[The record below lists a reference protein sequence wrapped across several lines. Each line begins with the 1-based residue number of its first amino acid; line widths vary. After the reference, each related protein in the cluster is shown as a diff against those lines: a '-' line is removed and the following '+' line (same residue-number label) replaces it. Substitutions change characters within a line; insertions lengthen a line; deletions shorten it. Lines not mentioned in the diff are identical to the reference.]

1 MVPNLVSI
9 IIPAYNHASALPKCL
24 AYVFAQTYTS
34 YEVIVVDDGSTD
46 AIADAVK
53 PFAERIQLVR
63 QENAGANPARNRG
76 WKEAKGEFLL
86 FCDADVV
93 MRPDMLEKM
102 VAALRA
108 HPDAGYVYSAFRF
121 GWKLFPGA
129 PWSADLLRKVN
140 IAHTT
145 SLVRATDF
153 PGFDESIKRFQDWD
167 VWLTMLAA
175 GKGGVMVPD
184 ELFVAEI
191 HGVSRIGSSW
201 LPKIAYSIPWEK
213 IGWMPKRVIKYRA
226 AREIIAKK
234 HNLHNFPTS

>member
-1 MVPNLVSI
+1 MAPNLVSI

-24 AYVFAQTYTS
+24 AHVFAQTYTL

-46 AIADAVK
+46 EIVDAIK
-53 PFAERIQLVR
+53 PFTEKIRLVR
-63 QENAGANPARNRG
+63 QQNAGANPARNRG
-76 WKEAKGEFLL
+76 WKEARGEFLL

-93 MRPDMLEKM
+93 MRSDMLEKM

-108 HPDAGYVYSAFRF
+108 HPDAGYAYSAFRF

-129 PWSADLLRKVN
+129 PWSADLLRRVN

-145 SLVRATDF
+145 SLVRAADF
-153 PGFDESIKRFQDWD
+153 PGFDESIRRFQDWD
-167 VWLTMLAA
+167 VWLTMLAR

-191 HGVSRIGSSW
+191 HGISRIGSSW
-201 LPKIAYSIPWEK
+201 LPKMAYSIPWEK
-213 IGWMPKRVIKYRA
+213 MGWIPTRVKKYRT

-234 HNLHNFPTS
+234 HQL

>member
-1 MVPNLVSI
+1 VVPNLVSI

-24 AYVFAQTYTS
+24 AHVFAQTYTL

-46 AIADAVK
+46 EIVDAIK
-53 PFAERIQLVR
+53 PFTEKIRLVR
-63 QENAGANPARNRG
+63 QQNAGASPARNRG
-76 WKEAKGEFLL
+76 WKEAQGEFLL

-93 MRPDMLEKM
+93 MRSDMLEKM

-108 HPDAGYVYSAFRF
+108 HPDAGYAYSAFRF

-129 PWSADLLRKVN
+129 PWSADLLRRVN

-145 SLVRATDF
+145 SLVRAADF
-153 PGFDESIKRFQDWD
+153 PGFDESIRRFQDWD
-167 VWLTMLAA
+167 VWLTMLAR

-191 HGVSRIGSSW
+191 HGISRIGSSW
-201 LPKIAYSIPWEK
+201 LPKMAYSIPWEK
-213 IGWMPKRVIKYRA
+213 MGWIPARVKKYRT

-234 HNLHNFPTS
+234 HQL

>member
-24 AYVFAQTYTS
+24 AHIFAQTYTE

-46 AIADAVK
+46 AIIEAVK
-53 PFAERIQLVR
+53 PFSEKIRFVR
-63 QENAGANPARNRG
+63 QENAGSNPARNRG
-76 WKEAKGEFLL
+76 WKEANGEFLL

-93 MRPDMLEKM
+93 MRPDMVERM

-108 HPDAGYVYSAFRF
+108 NPGAGYTYSAFRF

-145 SLVRATDF
+145 SLVRSADF

-167 VWLTMLAA
+167 VWLTMLSG

-213 IGWMPKRVIKYRA
+213 IGWMPQRVRRYRA
-226 AREIIAKK
+226 ARDIIAKK
-234 HNLHNFPTS
+234 HGL